1 MKPTVIFLLFLKILY
16 SNQPSSTIPAS
27 TYSIVAYDPETGQLG
42 VAVQSHWFSVG
53 FLVPWA
59 KAGVGAVATQS
70 FVKVEYG
77 PDGINL
83 MEEGFTA
90 KEALK
95 KLLLEDKA
103 KEVRQVSMIDTK
115 GNVATHTG
123 SKCIYAAGHFIGNNY
138 SVQAN
143 MMEKESVWDA
153 MSYAYENTKG
163 DLADRLMAALESAEK
178 EGGDIRG
185 KQSAAML
192 IVSGEPTGFSWKDIE
207 MDLRVDDHPEPLNEL
222 KRLIRISRAYH
233 HANKGDYFLELNQ
246 INNALEQYDL
256 ASSYYP
262 ENPELPYWS
271 AVALVK
277 TGRFN
282 KAIPIFRNVFRKEP
296 RLRILIPRL
305 AKAGLLPDDTDVIT
319 KIMNI
324 K

>member
-1 MKPTVIFLLFLKILY
+1 
-16 SNQPSSTIPAS
+16 
-27 TYSIVAYDPETGQLG
+27 
-42 VAVQSHWFSVG
+42 
-53 FLVPWA
+53 
-59 KAGVGAVATQS
+59 
-70 FVKVEYG
+70 
-77 PDGINL
+77 
-83 MEEGFTA
+83 
-90 KEALK
+90 
-95 KLLLEDKA
+95 
-103 KEVRQVSMIDTK
+103 
-115 GNVATHTG
+115 
-123 SKCIYAAGHFIGNNY
+123 
-138 SVQAN
+138 
-143 MMEKESVWDA
+143 
-153 MSYAYENTKG
+153 
-163 DLADRLMAALESAEK
+163 
-178 EGGDIRG
+178 
-185 KQSAAML
+185 
-192 IVSGEPTGFSWKDIE
+192 

-305 AKAGLLPDDTDVIT
+305 VKAGLLPDDTDVIT
-319 KIMNI
+319 NIMNI